1 MSLNESNDISQ
12 LKKFDVDLQFGKQW
26 EVFVDDLFSGAKTCE
41 VKTERDQWADTGNIF
56 VEFECNGVP
65 SGIASTTSD
74 IWHINLVLKDNLKM
88 YIGFNRKQ
96 LMDMIASMKP
106 KIVRGGDG
114 YRARG
119 FLIPIRK
126 LKELILA

>member
-65 SGIASTTSD
+65 SGIASTTSVQPFSAA
-74 IWHINLVLKDNLKM
+74 INRSTLYLSFLSNMPSSNSGCKINRLQVSTLK
-88 YIGFNRKQ
+88 
-96 LMDMIASMKP
+96 
-106 KIVRGGDG
+106 
-114 YRARG
+114 
-119 FLIPIRK
+119 
-126 LKELILA
+126 

>member
-26 EVFVDDLFSGAKTCE
+26 EVFVDELFSGAKTCE
-41 VKTERDQWADTGNIF
+41 VKTERDQWARTGNVFI
-56 VEFECNGVP
+56 EFECNGVP
-65 SGIASTTSD
+65 SGIMATTAD

-88 YIGFNRKQ
+88 YMGFNRKQ
-96 LMDMIASMKP
+96 LMDMIARMKP
-106 KIVRGGDG
+106 RIVSGGDG

-119 FLIPIRK
+119 FLIPIDK
-126 LKELILA
+126 LIKEIRA